1 MHRMLP
7 EAAVNPFKLKINC
20 EMKINSLLEFKLLAN
35 LSRLSLMGVLLADVE
50 HLFYFLLPTG

>member
-1 MHRMLP
+1 MLP
-7 EAAVNPFKLKINC
+7 KTAVNPFKLKINC
-20 EMKINSLLEFKLLAN
+20 EMKINSLVEFTLLAN